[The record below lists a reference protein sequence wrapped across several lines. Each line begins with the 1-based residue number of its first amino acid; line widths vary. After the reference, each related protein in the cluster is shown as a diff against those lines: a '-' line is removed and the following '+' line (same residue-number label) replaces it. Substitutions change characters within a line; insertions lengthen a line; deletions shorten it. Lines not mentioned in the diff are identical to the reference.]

1 MDILYTHFQCTQLKY
16 FSCLKIKVVPT
27 RNLMMLPY
35 HTVFKRYSNGRICDI
50 TWLVNYTNVYSRAY
64 KNYGTVLS
72 TCVTTE
78 RNCRSDSFVLIL
90 TSLCGQLQKNILKE
104 YFIVIIIRGYDSA
117 EVISRGGRVNWVR
130 FVVTIVVFTWY
141 YDHFSVFSFGNTVNT
156 L

>member
-1 MDILYTHFQCTQLKY
+1 M
-16 FSCLKIKVVPT
+16 
-27 RNLMMLPY
+27 
-35 HTVFKRYSNGRICDI
+35 
-50 TWLVNYTNVYSRAY
+50 NYTNVYSRAY

-78 RNCRSDSFVLIL
+78 TNCKNDSFVLIL
-90 TSLCGQLQKNILKE
+90 TSLWRQLRKNILKE
-104 YFIVIIIRGYDSA
+104 YFIVIRGYDSA
-117 EVISRGGRVNWVR
+117 EVISRGGRVN